1 MVDEGSPCDA
11 TTDRLS
17 RIDKIVILW
26 LLDNDYDRSNVNVI
40 VTKIQINEITS

>member
-1 MVDEGSPCDA
+1 MIMMINDNVVMVDEGSPCDA

-26 LLDNDYDRSNVNVI
+26 LLDND
-40 VTKIQINEITS
+40 

>member
-26 LLDNDYDRSNVNVI
+26 LLDNDYDISNVI